1 MNLKNLTTQKINTL
15 NESKSFEREI
25 IDLIH
30 DIYLDV
36 RDYFGD
42 GPDDLQVV
50 ISAFENVTVVFT
62 DKYRGFGHNGGN
74 VILKID
80 IPFGYVSE
88 DSEGPDYDKKVD
100 AKYAKPFLDK
110 IVDDIKKYIKAKSAQ
125 YKIDSDLAKAEF
137 KF

>member
-15 NESKSFEREI
+15 NESKSFDREI

-42 GPDDLQVV
+42 GPEDLQVG
-50 ISAFENVTVVFT
+50 IGAFEKVDIRFT
-62 DKYRGFGHNGGN
+62 DKYRGLGHNAGD
-74 VILKID
+74 VILQID
-80 IPFGYVSE
+80 IPFGYTDE
-88 DSEGPDYDKKVD
+88 DSGEPDYDEKVD
-100 AKYAKPFLDK
+100 AKYIKPFAK
-110 IVDDIKKYIKAKSAQ
+110 EIVNDIKTYTKAKSADYNIYSNLIRAQ
-125 YKIDSDLAKAEF
+125 F